1 MLAFKTCPHCSHNN
15 LENAIY
21 CFECH
26 TCLNARPPVPG
37 MIPFHHQY
45 NVDGKVEFEPE
56 PVEMV
61 VERRKTRDYLTHLDN
76 GLVCLRCTTVNKSDA
91 TQCVQCHALLN
102 TPDEVYQLS
111 TTGSAQSSIGQS
123 RTINEDEVGL
133 WGRGG
138 VLIALVADGMGGAA
152 AGEEASRYVR
162 EAIQASF
169 AGISNGSETLEELTE
184 SEVARRLRSAVLLA
198 NHAIM
203 ERIRRDESVRGM
215 GTTAT
220 LAFVRGNR
228 AVLAHVGDSRAYLIN
243 GDGITR
249 VTDDHSFVEVLVASG
264 HITRRQAAIHPMRS
278 VLYRALGHTLTEDID
293 IYNLSLK
300 AGDRLILCSD
310 GLIRHMLNE
319 EISVIALRS
328 QDPSEITYELV
339 ELANQRGGEDNISV
353 ATIVVK
359 HDTTPAPIEKL
370 IPTPC
375 EMLYL
380 NGDEDKRRTTKQV
393 PSLVLDED
401 ED

>member
-1 MLAFKTCPHCSHNN
+1 MFAFKTCPHCSHHN
-15 LENAIY
+15 LEIAIY

-26 TCLNARPPVPG
+26 TCLNAKPPAPG
-37 MIPFHHQY
+37 LIPFHHRYDVNGQ
-45 NVDGKVEFEPE
+45 VEFEPE

-61 VERRKTRDYLTHLDN
+61 VERRKTRDYLAHLDN
-76 GLVCLRCTTVNKSDA
+76 GLVCLRCSTVNKSDA
-91 TQCVQCHALLN
+91 TQCMQCHALLN
-102 TPDEVYQLS
+102 APNEVYQLS
-111 TTGSAQSSIGQS
+111 ATGSAQSSIGQS

-152 AGEEASRYVR
+152 AGEEASRFVR
-162 EAIQASF
+162 EAVQASF
-169 AGISNGSETLEELTE
+169 AGISNGSETLEELSE
-184 SEVARRLRSAVLLA
+184 SEVALRLRSAISLA

-203 ERIRRDESVRGM
+203 ERMRRDESVRGM

-228 AVLAHVGDSRAYLIN
+228 AVLAHVGDSRAYLVN
-243 GDGITR
+243 ENGITR

-278 VLYRALGHTLTEDID
+278 VLYRALGHALTEDVD
-293 IYNLSLK
+293 VYHVSLQ
-300 AGDRLILCSD
+300 ADDRLILCSD
-310 GLIRHMLNE
+310 GLIRHMLND
-319 EISVIALRS
+319 EITVIALRS
-328 QDPSEITYELV
+328 EDPSEVTYELV

-353 ATIVVK
+353 ATVVLK
-359 HDTTPAPIEKL
+359 HDTATAPAENL
-370 IPTPC
+370 APTPC
-375 EMLYL
+375 EMLFHD
-380 NGDEDKRRTTKQV
+380 GDAEKRRTTKQV

>member
-1 MLAFKTCPHCSHNN
+1 
-15 LENAIY
+15 
-21 CFECH
+21 
-26 TCLNARPPVPG
+26 
-37 MIPFHHQY
+37 MIPFHHEF
-45 NVDGKVEFEPE
+45 NAIGKVEFEPE

-61 VERRKTRDYLTHLDN
+61 VERRKTRDYLAHLDN
-76 GLVCLRCTTVNKSDA
+76 GLVCLRCSTVNKSDA
-91 TQCVQCHALLN
+91 AQCIQCHALLN
-102 TPDEVYQLS
+102 TPSEVYRLS
-111 TTGSAQSSIGQS
+111 ATGSAQSSIGQS

-138 VLIALVADGMGGAA
+138 VLIAVVADGMGGAA
-152 AGEEASRYVR
+152 AGEEASRFVR
-162 EAIQASF
+162 EAVQASF
-169 AGISNGSETLEELTE
+169 AGVANGSETLEELSE
-184 SEVARRLRSAVLLA
+184 SEVALRLRSAILLA

-228 AVLAHVGDSRAYLIN
+228 AVLAHVGDSRAYVIN
-243 GDGITR
+243 QDGITR

-278 VLYRALGHTLTEDID
+278 VLYRALGHTLTEDVD
-293 IYNLSLK
+293 IYHINLN

-310 GLIRHMLNE
+310 GLIRHMLNA

-328 QDPSEITYELV
+328 DDPSEISYELI

-353 ATIVVK
+353 ATVVVN
-359 HDTTPAPIEKL
+359 HDTRPTPIETL
-370 IPTPC
+370 APTPC
-375 EMLYL
+375 EMLHL
-380 NGDEDKRRTTKQV
+380 NGDADKRRTTKQV